1 MIAVIVGDHHRAQP
15 AQIEPSLLSPDEE
28 VALTNAAIDKHP
40 LARRRVLHNSSVPTA
55 AAGQYVQSKH

>member
-15 AQIEPSLLSPDEE
+15 AQIEPGLLGPGEE
-28 VALTNAAIDKHP
+28 VPLAYAAIDEHP